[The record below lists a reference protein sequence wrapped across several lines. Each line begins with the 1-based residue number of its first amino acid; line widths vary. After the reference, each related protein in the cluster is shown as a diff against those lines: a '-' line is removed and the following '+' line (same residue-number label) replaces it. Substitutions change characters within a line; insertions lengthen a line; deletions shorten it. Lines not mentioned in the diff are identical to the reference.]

1 MAVRNRTESLTW
13 GILIL
18 VLGVLLQIGYL
29 KPELHIFR
37 NLWRFWPVLIIV
49 MGINKLIRYYAARG
63 AEGPEPPK

>member
-18 VLGVLLQIGYL
+18 LLGILLQIGYL

-37 NLWRFWPVLIIV
+37 NLWRFWPVLIII
-49 MGINKLIRYYAARG
+49 MGVNKLARYFSARG
-63 AEGPEPPK
+63 AQGSEPPQ